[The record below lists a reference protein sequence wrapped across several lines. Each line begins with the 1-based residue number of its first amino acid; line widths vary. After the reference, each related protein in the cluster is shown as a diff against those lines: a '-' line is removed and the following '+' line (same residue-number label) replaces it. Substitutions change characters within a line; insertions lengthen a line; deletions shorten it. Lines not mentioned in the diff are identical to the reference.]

1 MEALVRIQGLGGQ
14 ERGDQGETELLY
26 CLSEVRW
33 WFQPMLKGY
42 RGIFGGSG
50 SNPRNGRRVVGYEK
64 GRGGGGGDRAS
75 TLFV

>member
-1 MEALVRIQGLGGQ
+1 MRRGG
-14 ERGDQGETELLY
+14 GGVVETELLH

-50 SNPRNGRRVVGYEK
+50 SNPRNGRRVVGCEK
-64 GRGGGGGDRAS
+64 GGGGGWWRQS
-75 TLFV
+75 FYTVCLR